1 MNAMKPAIRRLGPN
15 GFQVLLGKS
24 HSIGVYTYSCMTIP
38 LEFEQVLDFSLIF
51 IYFRWFYCLLILK
64 KCFDIEYESF
74 LEKHQKRMDA
84 KTFENDQPFFRR
96 CVCFHSL
103 DSTHSI
109 LYNFSIDG

>member
-51 IYFRWFYCLLILK
+51 IYFQWFYCLLILTK
-64 KCFDIEYESF
+64 FDIEYESF
-74 LEKHQKRMDA
+74 LGKHQK
-84 KTFENDQPFFRR
+84 KNERR
-96 CVCFHSL
+96 KF
-103 DSTHSI
+103 
-109 LYNFSIDG
+109 